1 MTKPVLQIII
11 GSTRPGRVGPTIANW
26 FAQRAVEHGGFEV
39 EVLDLADFGLPL
51 LDEPNHPRMAK
62 YTKDHTKRWSEAVS
76 RGDAYVLCTPEYNYS
91 MPASLKNSMPASLKN
106 ALDYLHNEWND
117 KAVAFLS
124 YGGVSGGMRAVQAL
138 KHVANPL
145 RMYTTQMNVMIPF
158 VQTKLSDNNATF
170 TSDDTVD
177 QSVTA
182 TLDELLALSTALDSL
197 RARV

>member
-11 GSTRPGRVGPTIANW
+11 GSTRPGRVGPTIATW
-26 FAQRAVEHGGFEV
+26 FAKRAIEHDGFEV
-39 EVLDLADFGLPL
+39 EIVDLADFDLPL

-62 YTKDHTKRWSEAVS
+62 YTKEHTKRWSETIA
-76 RGDAYVLCTPEYNYS
+76 RGDAYIFCTPEYNYS
-91 MPASLKNSMPASLKN
+91 FPGSLKN
-106 ALDYLHNEWND
+106 AIDFLHNEWND

-138 KHVANPL
+138 KLVTGAL

-158 VQTKLSDNNATF
+158 VQGKLSDDNGTF
-170 TSDDTVD
+170 ASDETVD

-182 TLDELLALSTALDSL
+182 TLNELLVLNTALESI
-197 RARV
+197 RSRV